1 MLKDRD
7 REFFRPLWRR
17 IAVMVFCLTWFAWE
31 LSNGETLWAGITLA
45 IAAYGAW
52 VFFVGFDRDDGAA

>member
-1 MLKDRD
+1 
-7 REFFRPLWRR
+7 
-17 IAVMVFCLTWFAWE
+17 MVFCLTWFAWE